1 MNTRLNKLNTDEIKI
16 KNRVNHLE
24 QEELRILKKLEQT
37 RVKAER
43 IHEIKVANDQNFLAR
58 IHR

>member
-1 MNTRLNKLNTDEIKI
+1 MDEIKI

-37 RVKAER
+37 RVKAEK
-43 IHEIKVANDQNFLAR
+43 IHEIKVAND
-58 IHR
+58 

>member
-1 MNTRLNKLNTDEIKI
+1 MDEIKI

-37 RVKAER
+37 RVKAEK

-58 IHR
+58 MHREK